1 MKVLQQNGKFIRQK
15 CYLEEINEKMNI
27 TCAGLPK
34 TCYNYVEWEKFK
46 TGFTCGG
53 KLTFKHVKG
62 GVKLIETEFTLKD
75 DTFISAIA
83 KIKNKDNKTK
93 QKLIECEKSI
103 LSKKLNDNK
112 INGKGLKLCTN
123 KKIKIL
129 ENEIKKLNEEE

>member
-103 LSKKLNDNK
+103 LIKKLQGSK
-112 INGKGLKLCTN
+112 IKGKGLKLCTN

>member
-1 MKVLQQNGKFIRQK
+1 MQQSGKFIRQK
-15 CYLEEINEKMNI
+15 CYLEEIDEKINI

-75 DTFISAIA
+75 DAFISAIE
-83 KIKNKDNKTK
+83 KVKNKDNKTK
-93 QKLIECEKSI
+93 QKLLEGEKSI
-103 LSKKLNDNK
+103 LIKKLQDNK
-112 INGKGLKLCTN
+112 INGKGLKIYTN

>member
-15 CYLEEINEKMNI
+15 CYLEEIDEKMNI

-75 DTFISAIA
+75 DTFISAIE
-83 KIKNKDNKTK
+83 KVKNKDNKTK
-93 QKLIECEKSI
+93 QKLLEGEKSI
-103 LSKKLNDNK
+103 LSKKLKDNK

-123 KKIKIL
+123 KKIEIL

>member
-15 CYLEEINEKMNI
+15 CYLEEIDEKMNI

-75 DTFISAIA
+75 DTFISAIE
-83 KIKNKDNKTK
+83 KVKNKDNKTK
-93 QKLIECEKSI
+93 QKLLEGEKSI
-103 LSKKLNDNK
+103 LIKKLQDNK
-112 INGKGLKLCTN
+112 INGKGLKIYTN

>member
-15 CYLEEINEKMNI
+15 CYLEEIDEKMNI

-75 DTFISAIA
+75 DTFISAIEKV
-83 KIKNKDNKTK
+83 KIKDNKTK
-93 QKLIECEKSI
+93 QKLLEDEKSI
-103 LSKKLNDNK
+103 LIKKLLDK

-123 KKIKIL
+123 KKIEIL
-129 ENEIKKLNEEE
+129 EKQIKKLNEGE

>member
-1 MKVLQQNGKFIRQK
+1 MQQNGKFIRQK
-15 CYLEEINEKMNI
+15 CYLEEIDKKINI

-75 DTFISAIA
+75 DTFISAIE
-83 KIKNKDNKTK
+83 KVKNKDNKTK
-93 QKLIECEKSI
+93 QKLLENEKSI
-103 LSKKLNDNK
+103 LIKKLLDK

-123 KKIKIL
+123 KKIEIL